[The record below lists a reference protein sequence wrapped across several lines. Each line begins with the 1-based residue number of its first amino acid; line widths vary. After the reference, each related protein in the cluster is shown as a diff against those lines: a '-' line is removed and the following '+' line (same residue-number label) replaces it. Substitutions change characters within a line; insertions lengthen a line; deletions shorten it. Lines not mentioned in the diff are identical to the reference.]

1 MRIFFTEKSSLE
13 FRARANCSPYGAGDM
28 SSRKITSDSGICL
41 SAGKQKSKIPVRD
54 SRSSSDSE
62 HSSDEES
69 GHARRYSKRQS
80 RIPVLASRQNSGSD
94 SSEEDHGRSKPTMTD
109 SGADFILLLFKN

>member
-1 MRIFFTEKSSLE
+1 MRIFFTEKSLLE
-13 FRARANCSPYGAGDM
+13 FIARANCSPYGEGDM
-28 SSRKITSDSGICL
+28 SRKITSDSGICL

-69 GHARRYSKRQS
+69 GHARRHNKRAS
-80 RIPVLASRQNSGSD
+80 RIPVLACRQNSGSD

-109 SGADFILLLFKN
+109 SGADLILLLSKN